1 MRFLLLAMAIILT
14 TPAHADKREKLY
26 GTWGTQK
33 QCNRAP
39 IVPGS
44 LVESEPFMINSHW
57 VKRGVIWCKL
67 SWFPIEDREDGFFT
81 GANALCGEDTIQN
94 YILSMTLAKDEL
106 TILWG
111 HSNRKGPLKLCKGD
125 LGNQLN

>member
-1 MRFLLLAMAIILT
+1 MRIFLLFFAVILT

-26 GTWGTQK
+26 GTWGTEK
-33 QCNRAP
+33 QCARAP
-39 IVPGS
+39 VVPGS
-44 LVESEPFMINSHW
+44 LVESEPFVINSEW

-67 SWFPIEDREDGFFT
+67 SWFPVEDKQDGFFT

-111 HSNRKGPLKLCKGD
+111 HSNKKGPLKLCTAAQSQSV
-125 LGNQLN
+125 N